1 MGVGGGGG
9 GGCGGGGS
17 GGELYARL
25 ALVPLLLNHTLC
37 LFLHFP
43 FTVALTAFQA
53 IKPNC
58 FFVFFFCLLLL
69 LLVQESAAARYH
81 GNWCQGD

>member
-1 MGVGGGGG
+1 M
-9 GGCGGGGS
+9 
-17 GGELYARL
+17 RL
-25 ALVPLLLNHTLC
+25 VLVPLLLNHTLC

-43 FTVALTAFQA
+43 SPVALTAFQA

-58 FFVFFFCLLLL
+58 FFFLVPLLLL
-69 LLVQESAAARYH
+69 LLVQESAVVRYH